1 MAGAKN
7 ITLIPARKRVGN
19 TVTAEDKPK
28 LKVAAYCRVST
39 DSEEQATS
47 YEAQVEHYT
56 EYIRKNSEWEFAG
69 IYADDGISGTNTKKR
84 EEFNRMIEDTMAG
97 KIDMI
102 ITKSISRFARNTLD
116 CLKYIRQLK
125 EKNVPVFFEKENINT
140 MDSKGEVLL
149 TIMASLAQ
157 QESESL
163 SKNVKMGLQFRYQ
176 NGEVQVNHNWFLGYT
191 KDENGHLIIDEE
203 QAVIVRR
210 IFREYLQGASLNNIA
225 KGLMADGIPTAT
237 GNVTWRGDGI
247 RKILTNEKY
256 MGDALLQKTYTVD
269 VLTKKRVANNGI
281 VPQYYVEN
289 NHEAIIPRQLFMQ
302 VQEELQRR
310 AHLRMEGGKTKR
322 VYSSKYALSSIV
334 YCGKCGDL
342 FRRVSWKARGA
353 TSIKWRCASRIE
365 KGPKKCN
372 AESVNERELQNA
384 VVRAINKTLGGREE
398 FLIQLQHNI
407 EDVLNGDFTAT
418 LEYIDQRISELQEKI
433 VMCVNKNNE
442 YEVIANEIDALREK
456 KAKVINKD
464 AEQEMLRKR
473 INEMRH
479 FLQTQSSRVTEY
491 DEQMVRRLIEKI
503 TVYDDKFVFEF
514 KSGMTIDLK
523 R

>member
-1 MAGAKN
+1 MAAVKN
-7 ITLIPARKRVGN
+7 VTVIPARKRVGN
-19 TVTAEDKPK
+19 TVTTESKPK

-47 YEAQVEHYT
+47 YDAQVEHYT
-56 EYIRKNSEWEFAG
+56 EFIKKNSEWEFVG

-84 EEFNRMIEDTMAG
+84 EEFNRMIEDCMAG
-97 KIDMI
+97 KIDMV

-116 CLKYIRQLK
+116 CLKFIRQLK
-125 EKNVPVFFEKENINT
+125 EKNIPVFFEKENINT
-140 MDSKGEVLL
+140 MDSKGEILL

-176 NGEVQVNHNWFLGYT
+176 NGQVQVNHNWFLGYT

-210 IFREYLQGASLNNIA
+210 IFREYLQGASLQNIA
-225 KGLMADGIPTAT
+225 RGLMADGIPTAT
-237 GNVTWRGDGI
+237 GNKTWRGDGI

-289 NHEAIIPRQLFMQ
+289 NHEAIIPRELFMQ

-310 AHLRMEGGKTKR
+310 AHLRTEDGKTKR

-342 FRRVSWKARGA
+342 FRRVAWKARGA
-353 TSIKWRCASRIE
+353 SYNKWRCASRIE

-372 AESVNERELQNA
+372 ADAISEKELQNA

-398 FLIQLQHNI
+398 FLLQLQHNI
-407 EDVLNGDFTAT
+407 EDVLSGDHTAT
-418 LEYIDQRISELQEKI
+418 LEYIDRRMAELQERLI
-433 VMCVNKNNE
+433 MCVSKNAE
-442 YEVIANEIDALREK
+442 YDTIANEIDALREK
-456 KAKVINKD
+456 KASVLSKN
-464 AEQEMLRKR
+464 AEQDMLRKR
-473 INEMRH
+473 INEMRY
-479 FLQTQSSRVTEY
+479 FLQTQTSRITEY
-491 DEQMVRRLIEKI
+491 DELLVRRLIEKI
-503 TVYDDKFVFEF
+503 TVYDDKLIFEF
-514 KSGMTIDLK
+514 KSGMTIELK